1 MTKPKKQDEIFQ
13 VIDGVPYYV
22 GPFNAVSSDICC
34 SCSLV
39 HNNIYSLRTNKI
51 TGKKELWCRAVRDLK
66 ATKNLRRK
74 NRR

>member
-1 MTKPKKQDEIFQ
+1 MTKPKKPDDIFQ
-13 VIDGVPYYV
+13 VIDGEPYLV
-22 GPFNAVSSDICC
+22 GWRSSDICC

-39 HNNIYSLRTNKI
+39 HNNVYSVRTNKQ

-74 NRR
+74 NRK